1 MLILQFFL
9 PLQVRDDS
17 HCAAIHR
24 KKSKDDDIRSSLS
37 EASFVLG
44 SIVMILSSL
53 SMFCF
58 SDPAYFLSHL
68 FPSLF
73 AENGS
78 NSNLDL
84 FNPILNIPVNVYYV
98 ILPAIGDIDPL
109 PFLYA
114 LEGHDSTSDKDWILA
129 SLCIGR
135 VHIFLLEFLLR
146 PWPSHPLQLIRQVH
160 CPLPD
165 FVDSD
170 RPPGP

>member
-1 MLILQFFL
+1 MLILPILSCLFRYEMILIVL
-9 PLQVRDDS
+9 PYIL
-17 HCAAIHR
+17 I

-53 SMFCF
+53 SMFYF

-84 FNPILNIPVNVYYV
+84 GINFNPILNIPVNVYYV
-98 ILPAIGDIDPL
+98 ILPAIGGILILL

-129 SLCIGR
+129 SSALAVFTFFSLNSFYG
-135 VHIFLLEFLLR
+135 HGHLTLSAHTAGTLS
-146 PWPSHPLQLIRQVH
+146 PSRF
-160 CPLPD
+160 C
-165 FVDSD
+165 
-170 RPPGP
+170 